1 MEPANKILFT
11 LYQNLI
17 FHILFQIEVE
27 IESLSSRNQDSPELT
42 ISPDPDSIGYEQDPD
57 SLEENNN
64 YNNDYIDENDHQY
77 QNEGYVE
84 YEDENETDFDIQ
96 FRSKQ

>member
-11 LYQNLI
+11 LYHT

-84 YEDENETDFDIQ
+84 YEDEDFDTQI
-96 FRSKQ
+96 RSKQ